1 MDKVWWWVMDIILP
15 VLLLLALVWL
25 VFLRRSKGSDKTT
38 YDATKAGYA
47 EEEERR
53 REGTDGL

>member
-1 MDKVWWWVMDIILP
+1 MDIILP
-15 VLLLLALVWL
+15 VVLLLALIWL